1 MHLLSQL
8 SEVCGPVFTVYFGM
22 KPTVVLYG
30 YEAVKETLIWE
41 KSSLEEAVSH
51 CLKELVKAMVGV
63 LVCVFSI
70 GIGGGEDRLEEF
82 EEPGSR
88 CWSTWKAA
96 NCKLTPPCL
105 GPPS

>member
-8 SEVCGPVFTVYFGM
+8 SEAYGPVFPVYFGM
-22 KPTVVLYG
+22 KPTMVLYG

-41 KSSLEEAVSH
+41 KSFLEEAVSH
-51 CLKELVKAMVGV
+51 CLKELAKAMVGV

-70 GIGGGEDRLEEF
+70 GIGDGEGRLKEF

-88 CWSTWKAA
+88 CWST
-96 NCKLTPPCL
+96 
-105 GPPS
+105 